1 MCYLPNKFTC
11 GMIVHEFIL
20 NFSSFSSAL
29 SIYLLETLLVNTLNT
44 LYKYF
49 VELTLLMLSTHF
61 FSVLCPGGYS
71 AGVTSSNSSVIQD
84 ENSFWHVQHTVPY
97 LLIAVF
103 FPLCSV
109 RSPTFFTKFNSLGKV
124 ILSFCDQCCLVY
136 LFLCP
141 QYFFVISL
149 SLFSLQAQSIY
160 IIGNRQGIL

>member
-1 MCYLPNKFTC
+1 
-11 GMIVHEFIL
+11 
-20 NFSSFSSAL
+20 
-29 SIYLLETLLVNTLNT
+29 
-44 LYKYF
+44 
-49 VELTLLMLSTHF
+49 MLSTHF

-124 ILSFCDQCCLVY
+124 ILSFCDQCYLVY

-141 QYFFVISL
+141 IYFFVISL